1 MAESREGV
9 KSQRLS
15 FGGRPDISC
24 RRGNSITRMFGIP
37 VDRLLQWTTA
47 LYLLSLALMTLCG
60 VAFWRLSVVA
70 ANDREDRL
78 AEVREAAALRI
89 DLVQDEEKRMRENL
103 SRQVA
108 DAEARA
114 RAAEEAAHISS
125 EQARE
130 IAAQAAAAIADGRAA
145 NDKAASTMIRDTP
158 TEERARVPE
167 QQPSGVREKNQVVP
181 SAAPTS
187 QMVVRD
193 ASLKFGPRHLTD
205 ADSRLLKVSLYRV
218 RGDIPEVSITRF
230 SDMEAFLYANEV
242 MVAFV
247 EAGVRVVVNTIGER
261 SPPLHGVVVYED
273 RTSGVISSAL
283 AAAGV
288 QAQVE
293 PLGARS
299 VPQIVVGLQPP
310 PW

>member
-1 MAESREGV
+1 
-9 KSQRLS
+9 
-15 FGGRPDISC
+15 
-24 RRGNSITRMFGIP
+24 MFGIP

-47 LYLLSLALMTLCG
+47 LYLLSLALTALCG
-60 VAFWRLSVVA
+60 VAFWRLSVLA
-70 ANDREDRL
+70 GNDREGRL

-89 DLVQDEEKRMRENL
+89 DRLQDEEKQMRENM
-103 SRQVA
+103 SRRIA

-114 RAAEEAAHISS
+114 RAAEEAARISR

-130 IAAQAAAAIADGRAA
+130 AAVQAAAAIADAQAA
-145 NDKAASTMIRDTP
+145 NDKAVSTMVRATAA
-158 TEERARVPE
+158 EEQARVPE
-167 QQPSGVREKNQVVP
+167 QQPSGTREKHQVAP
-181 SAAPTS
+181 SAAPTP
-187 QMVVRD
+187 QMVVRN
-193 ASLKFGPRHLTD
+193 ASLKFGPRDLTD
-205 ADSRLLKVSLYRV
+205 ADARLLKVALYEV

-230 SDMEAFLYANEV
+230 SDMEAYLYANEL

-261 SPPLHGVVVYED
+261 SPPIYGIVVHED
-273 RTSGVISSAL
+273 QTSGAITSAL

-288 QAQVE
+288 QARVE

-299 VPQIVVGLQPP
+299 APQIVVGLQPR